1 MHLNMAYIASI
12 GKLYG
17 DGGLLSM
24 LVDSDVYAPATARR
38 MLEGK
43 QVSRGN
49 RGMKLMLE
57 ALYRLI
63 KKRFGRGCINVIR
76 QILEEMTWINL

>member
-1 MHLNMAYIASI
+1 MHFNMAYIASI

-24 LVDSDVYAPATARR
+24 LVNSDVYAPVTARL

-49 RGMKLMLE
+49 RGMKLCID
-57 ALYRLI
+57 YI
-63 KKRFGRGCINVIR
+63 KKRFGHGCNNVTR

>member
-1 MHLNMAYIASI
+1 
-12 GKLYG
+12 
-17 DGGLLSM
+17 M
-24 LVDSDVYAPATARR
+24 LVDSDVYAPATARL

-57 ALYRLI
+57 ACIDYI
-63 KKRFGRGCINVIR
+63 KKRFGRGCNNVIR
-76 QILEEMTWINL
+76 QIVEEMTWINL

>member
-1 MHLNMAYIASI
+1 MHLNMAFIASI

-38 MLEGK
+38 MLSVAAIQRHHSSK
-43 QVSRGN
+43 
-49 RGMKLMLE
+49 
-57 ALYRLI
+57 
-63 KKRFGRGCINVIR
+63 
-76 QILEEMTWINL
+76 

>member
-1 MHLNMAYIASI
+1 
-12 GKLYG
+12 
-17 DGGLLSM
+17 M
-24 LVDSDVYAPATARR
+24 LVDSDVYDPATARL

-57 ALYRLI
+57 ALYQLYQYAFWAWMQQRDQTD
-63 KKRFGRGCINVIR
+63 R
-76 QILEEMTWINL
+76 EEMTWINL